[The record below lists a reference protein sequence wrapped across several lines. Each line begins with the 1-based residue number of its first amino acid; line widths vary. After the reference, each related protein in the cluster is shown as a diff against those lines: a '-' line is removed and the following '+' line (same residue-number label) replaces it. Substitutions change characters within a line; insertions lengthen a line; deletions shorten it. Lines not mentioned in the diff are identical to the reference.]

1 VYHLELRRFPHNQ
14 CRFNLGEDEL
24 SEIVVPW
31 VRGEWIQVGERNW
44 NVHQARLTIL
54 EGPEL
59 AAGELTMGRGWR
71 TAQRQGTEVT
81 RQVLERARGA
91 HGVPAGV
98 RDRRRASADAG
109 AARSGRED
117 AVARGEPPRDAE
129 ALLGELLALLG
140 RAPEPLL
147 AAWRRAAARVPERS
161 PSESLAAAEE
171 ELAPR
176 RAQETR
182 TRSG

>member
-1 VYHLELRRFPHNQ
+1 MYHLELRRFPHNQ

-44 NVHQARLTIL
+44 NIHQARLTIL

-59 AAGELTMGRGWR
+59 APGELTMGRGWR

-91 HGVPAGV
+91 HGAPAV
-98 RDRRRASADAG
+98 ADRRRASAG
-109 AARSGRED
+109 AVAASSGRED
-117 AVARGEPPRDAE
+117 AVARGEPPPDAD

-176 RAQETR
+176 RAQEAR

>member
-1 VYHLELRRFPHNQ
+1 MYHLELRKFPHNQ

-31 VRGEWIQVGERNW
+31 VRGEWILLGERNW

-59 AAGELTMGRGWR
+59 APGELTMGRGWR

-91 HGVPAGV
+91 HAAPAV
-98 RDRRRASADAG
+98 HERRRASADAV
-109 AARSGRED
+109 AARGGRED

-129 ALLGELLALLG
+129 ALRAELLALLG

-147 AAWRRAAARVPERS
+147 AAWQRAAARAPERS

-171 ELAPR
+171 ELASR
-176 RAQETR
+176 QAQEAR

>member
-1 VYHLELRRFPHNQ
+1 VYHLELRKFPHNQ

-24 SEIVVPW
+24 SEVVVPW

-59 AAGELTMGRGWR
+59 APGELTMGRGWR

-91 HGVPAGV
+91 HGAPAV
-98 RDRRRASADAG
+98 RDWRRASVDAV

-117 AVARGEPPRDAE
+117 TVARGEPPRDAE
-129 ALLGELLALLG
+129 ALRGELLALLG

-147 AAWRRAAARVPERS
+147 AAWRRATTRAPERS
-161 PSESLAAAEE
+161 PSESLAVAEE
-171 ELAPR
+171 ELASR
-176 RAQETR
+176 RAQ
-182 TRSG
+182 